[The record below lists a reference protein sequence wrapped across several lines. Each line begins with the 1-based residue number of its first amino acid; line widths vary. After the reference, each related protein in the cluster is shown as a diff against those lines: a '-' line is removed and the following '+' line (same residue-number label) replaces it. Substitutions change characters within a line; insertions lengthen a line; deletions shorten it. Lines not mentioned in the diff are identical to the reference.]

1 MHQLDPSSRSASR
14 DAWQIDERIRCNLRL
29 AKCTAYFSFASSDFK
44 VLGAFFCNIPT
55 PVPGEPDVSWRDGD
69 GQAPT
74 LRLVSRSGAR
84 SAARARTTSCG
95 FEATETI
102 PFPGADS
109 IFSSRC
115 GAISGRLRFVVTPAR
130 AAIPATKTPRFQ
142 RSTIGSAAS
151 SERADGAPV
160 SRPASSRSGQNL
172 SGMGGRHDGRE
183 GKLRVAIF
191 CFGAFL
197 IYRKRYHIFCR
208 SQYKN
213 RNHLISF
220 ANLLLARHSTNTAP
234 VAVAYLHMYAVTCI
248 ALPRAVSIGQVL

>member
-1 MHQLDPSSRSASR
+1 MFKRSLRLSGRLANR
-14 DAWQIDERIRCNLRL
+14 RTRGIRCNLRL
-29 AKCTAYFSFASSDFK
+29 AKRTAYFSSASSDFK

-55 PVPGEPDVSWRDGD
+55 PEPGEPDVSWRDGD

-84 SAARARTTSCG
+84 SAARPHTRSCG
-95 FEATETI
+95 FEASETI

-115 GAISGRLRFVVTPAR
+115 GAISRRLRFAVTPSR

-142 RSTIGSAAS
+142 RSTIGSAVS

-160 SRPASSRSGQNL
+160 SPASSRSGQSL
-172 SGMGGRHDGRE
+172 SGMGDHHDGRE

-191 CFGAFL
+191 CLSVPF
-197 IYRKRYHIFCR
+197 
-208 SQYKN
+208 
-213 RNHLISF
+213 
-220 ANLLLARHSTNTAP
+220 
-234 VAVAYLHMYAVTCI
+234 
-248 ALPRAVSIGQVL
+248 